1 MLRPSLQGNI
11 FYNMGPLMEL
21 WVGVQKKPEIAVYLT
36 EDEWGMR
43 DYIFVYEKNKQKF
56 ILYLT

>member
-1 MLRPSLQGNI
+1 
-11 FYNMGPLMEL
+11 MEL

-56 ILYLT
+56 ILYLTWQRTWRKFIWRE